1 MKWDLIENNWKQ
13 IKSKIKKHWS
23 RLADDELDLMDGKRD
38 DFLGRLQ
45 ERYGITREDAE
56 RQVEEF
62 YRLRLQSDEARNVR
76 Y

>member
-1 MKWDLIENNWKQ
+1 MDVAMCERIAC
-13 IKSKIKKHWS
+13 H
-23 RLADDELDLMDGKRD
+23 ADDELDLMDGKRD

-62 YRLRLQSDEARNVR
+62 HRLRLQSDEARKIR